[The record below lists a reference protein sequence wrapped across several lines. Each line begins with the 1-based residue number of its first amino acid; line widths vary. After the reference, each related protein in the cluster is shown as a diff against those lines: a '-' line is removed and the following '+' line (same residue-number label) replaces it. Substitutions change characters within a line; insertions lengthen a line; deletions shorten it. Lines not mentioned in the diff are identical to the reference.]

1 MGGRLVCGGC
11 GRERRVGEPEALYHQ
26 GPAEE
31 PGVGGCSY
39 VCGPVRGRDRVVVYL
54 CFFAGWE
61 ARIRGS
67 EEWIWGRRGAGLGFT
82 WVCFLFEKRGG
93 LFFF

>member
-1 MGGRLVCGGC
+1 MCGGC
-11 GRERRVGEPEALYHQ
+11 RRERRVGEPEALYHQ
-26 GPAEE
+26 GPEEE

-54 CFFAGWE
+54 CLFAGRRGSQNP
-61 ARIRGS
+61 RIRGVR
-67 EEWIWGRRGAGLGFT
+67 IWGRRGAGLGFT

-93 LFFF
+93 LFFS